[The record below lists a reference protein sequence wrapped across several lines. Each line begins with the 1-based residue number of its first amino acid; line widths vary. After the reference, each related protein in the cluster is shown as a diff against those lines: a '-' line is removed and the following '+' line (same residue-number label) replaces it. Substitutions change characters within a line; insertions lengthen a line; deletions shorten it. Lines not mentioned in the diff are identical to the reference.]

1 MLKLKRNKI
10 TIEPSLS
17 QIVTPVNPD
26 VKIES
31 VTAVARIDQPV
42 SQPVDVSSIDPTI
55 VAQHP
60 QGPIFEIECYSCK
73 NKLHVFPDEFPP
85 RCCKCGALQYN
96 MQILS
101 TPTAKEGINVCSY
114 EKYCRASNKGICTWC
129 KYQIKFIDVP
139 KLCEEGKL

>member
-1 MLKLKRNKI
+1 MLKLKRN
-10 TIEPSLS
+10 TTSTLS
-17 QIVTPVNPD
+17 PAVTPVNLET
-26 VKIES
+26 KIEES
-31 VTAVARIDQPV
+31 HISQLNEKI
-42 SQPVDVSSIDPTI
+42 SQPVDPSSIDPTI
-55 VAQHP
+55 VAKHP

-73 NKLHVFPDEFPP
+73 DKLHVFPDEFPP

-101 TPTAKEGINVCSY
+101 SPTAKEGINVCSC

-139 KLCEEGKL
+139 KLCEDGKL